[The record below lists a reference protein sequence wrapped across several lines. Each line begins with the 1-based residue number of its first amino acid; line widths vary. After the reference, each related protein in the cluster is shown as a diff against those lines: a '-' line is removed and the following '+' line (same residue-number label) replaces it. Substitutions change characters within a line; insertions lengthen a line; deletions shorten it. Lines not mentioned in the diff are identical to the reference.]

1 MCFGGGG
8 GGGTITMPDTSEY
21 DRLADQQIA
30 LMQQRQTGSLNVMQQ
45 TLNTAQADEQRALT
59 SLRDIKTQAAADQQ
73 ANARRMAALMGPPP
87 PDKSAQSPVLG
98 RDRKG
103 ANQAKGKKG
112 LRVGL
117 SKTSTQGKGTGLTLT
132 I

>member
-1 MCFGGGG
+1 MCFGGG
-8 GGGTITMPDTSEY
+8 GGGTITMPDTSQY
-21 DRLADQQIA
+21 DRMADQQIA
-30 LMQQRQTGSLNVMQQ
+30 LMKSQQEGSLKVKQNE
-45 TLNTAQADEQRALT
+45 LNTALAGQQSALT
-59 SLRDIKTQAAADQQ
+59 EMRDFTTAQAADVQ
-73 ANARRMAALMGPPP
+73 ANARRLSALMGPPP
-87 PDKSAQSPVLG
+87 PDKSAQAPVLG

-117 SKTSTQGKGTGLTLT
+117 AKPSSQGKGTGLSIT